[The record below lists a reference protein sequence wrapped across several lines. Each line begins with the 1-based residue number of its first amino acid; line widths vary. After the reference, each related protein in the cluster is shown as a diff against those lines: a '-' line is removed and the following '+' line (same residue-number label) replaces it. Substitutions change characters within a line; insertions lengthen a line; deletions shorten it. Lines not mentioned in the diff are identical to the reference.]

1 MSQNNV
7 RYAKTHEWV
16 KVEDGVATIG
26 ISEFASDQVGGVVF
40 VDLPEVGK
48 VLKQNEQF
56 GVLESV
62 KAVSELYTPVAG
74 EVVAVND
81 ELYDAPELLNEA
93 PLNHW
98 IIKVKMSNP
107 AEAFSLLDETAYKL
121 FCETEG

>member
-1 MSQNNV
+1 MSQSNV

-16 KVEDGVATIG
+16 KVEAGVATIG

-48 VLKQNEQF
+48 VLKADEQF

-74 EVVAVND
+74 EVVAVNA

-93 PLNHW
+93 PLTHW
-98 IIKVKMSNP
+98 IVKVKMSDS
-107 AEAFSLLDETAYKL
+107 AQFDTLLDEAAYQL
-121 FCETEG
+121 FCEAEG